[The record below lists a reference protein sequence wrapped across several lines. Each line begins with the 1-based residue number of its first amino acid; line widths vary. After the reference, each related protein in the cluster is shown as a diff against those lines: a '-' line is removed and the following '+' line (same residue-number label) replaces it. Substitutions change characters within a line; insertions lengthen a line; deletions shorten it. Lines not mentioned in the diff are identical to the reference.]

1 MQEGK
6 STNNAEDATGLAII
20 KSGIS
25 PSARHPRSL
34 SDKVE
39 IERRK
44 QMLAMP
50 HMLPLNAFVVDL
62 RRDGRGFVPDFDP
75 LDGGAEARILFLLEK
90 PGPKTDPRKGG
101 SGFVSRDNN
110 DATAEAIFR
119 FMAIAGLRRED
130 TVIWNTVPWW
140 DQTISIKSAAWK
152 EGLEHLHD
160 LTRILPNLR
169 SVVLVGAKAGRAGS
183 FFEEQGY
190 RVWYSAHPSGRVRAA
205 YPALYQAIPKVW
217 KEAANNVGAPT
228 GK

>member
-1 MQEGK
+1 MPESKRDWSVEHNGGTAV
-6 STNNAEDATGLAII
+6 SVPRHAHVPDA
-20 KSGIS
+20 
-25 PSARHPRSL
+25 PRSL
-34 SDKVE
+34 ALREE
-39 IERRK
+39 IERRT
-44 QMLAMP
+44 LLLGEP
-50 HMLPLNAFVVDL
+50 HMLPLVAIVEAL
-62 RRDGRGFVPDFDP
+62 RLDGKGYVPDFDP

-90 PGPKTDPRKGG
+90 PGPKTEQRKGG

-140 DQTISIKSAAWK
+140 DQTINIKSAAWK

-169 SVVLVGAKAGRAGS
+169 SVVLVGAKAGRAGP
-183 FFEEQGY
+183 FFEKKSYG
-190 RVWYSAHPSGRVRAA
+190 VWYSAHPSGRVRAA

-217 KEAANNVGAPT
+217 KEAAINVGAPT
-228 GK
+228 AK

>member
-1 MQEGK
+1 MPESK
-6 STNNAEDATGLAII
+6 RDWSVEH
-20 KSGIS
+20 SGDPTFSIL
-25 PSARHPRSL
+25 RHAHGPEAPRSL
-34 SDKVE
+34 ALQEE
-39 IERRK
+39 IERRS
-44 QMLAMP
+44 LLLSEP
-50 HMLPLNAFVVDL
+50 HMLPLVALVEGL
-62 RRDGRGFVPDFDP
+62 RSDGKGYVPNFDP

-110 DATAEAIFR
+110 DTTAEAIFR

-183 FFEEQGY
+183 FFKEQGY

-217 KEAANNVGAPT
+217 KEAAINVSAPT
-228 GK
+228 DK